1 MYGYYKDTFP
11 RGGAK
16 QGWDP
21 QNPTYQTMSLPVSSE
36 VVAGRREPAFIW
48 PGMVITPSKDGSQWV
63 RGVEEEVT
71 PTVVCIAQNASE
83 DYDVL
88 AASSLVGLLCSD
100 RIEVATPF
108 FARHTGAAGAK
119 EDPMYTQG
127 LPVTYCKAGE
137 TEERTIDDDTVE
149 ISLEGYIRPAGPG
162 EPVIG
167 TVKVAPGTIIGING
181 SGVVTTAPEAGN
193 SVNGAEALQIDF
205 ERTTNSHVLREN
217 AYLVTL
223 QTAFNPAAPTA

>member
-16 QGWDP
+16 HGWDP

-36 VVAGRREPAFIW
+36 IVAGRPEPAFIW

-63 RGVEEEVT
+63 RGVEEGVT
-71 PTVVCIAQNASE
+71 PTVVAIAQNASE

-100 RIEVATPF
+100 RIEIATPF
-108 FARHTGAAGAK
+108 FARKGDGA
-119 EDPMYTQG
+119 DPMYTQG
-127 LPVTYCKAGE
+127 LPVTYCKADE
-137 TEERTIDDDTVE
+137 TEERVIDNETVT
-149 ISLEGYIRPAGPG
+149 ISLAGYIRPAKAG

-181 SGVVTTAPEAGN
+181 SGAVTTAPDAAN
-193 SVNGAEALQIDF
+193 SVNGSEALQIDF
-205 ERTTNSHVLREN
+205 ERTTNSHVLCDN
-217 AYLVTL
+217 AYLVTI
-223 QTAFNPAAPTA
+223 QTAFNPTV